1 MPREIMNIHENK
13 CNSDINW
20 ILIFKTF
27 SCYIYVTDR
36 IFSLFI
42 LNSHLSIFMF
52 DLILIFTKIQCEHF
66 QRLFKKK
73 TEFSNISFD
82 LVIFQA
88 PLSFI
93 VQFKYLE
100 LLTNS
105 HQLRCKWLKK
115 RWLNLKRLLS
125 FFFYS
130 FIGLFHLHSR

>member
-1 MPREIMNIHENK
+1 MNFNIQ
-13 CNSDINW
+13 D
-20 ILIFKTF
+20 LF
-27 SCYIYVTDR
+27 SCYIVNVTDR

-93 VQFKYLE
+93 VLFKYLE
-100 LLTNS
+100 LLMNS
-105 HQLRCKWLKK
+105 LLCSCKLLRVRPRFFDQVGHETMYASCHHQIYQ
-115 RWLNLKRLLS
+115 N
-125 FFFYS
+125 YE
-130 FIGLFHLHSR
+130 HSR